1 MSMTAMK
8 QALEALDRNWDGCVN
23 SPEGEAIT
31 ALNAAIEA
39 AKKQEPVARLMRS
52 SGNDVYP
59 KKGYTVARTYEELP
73 ENQYPDTWEEGEKLY
88 TTPPAAQQEHD
99 AYGYA
104 KRLAVAIWE
113 QHYKDVAPQW
123 RPFDDLLGVL
133 TQIDNMTA
141 GLTAQR
147 QPQYNKTEMNCF
159 VQNLYDQ
166 KMREGKRGHYETMF
180 HVVHR
185 AIEAAHG
192 IKENT

>member
-1 MSMTAMK
+1 MK
-8 QALEALDRNWDGCVN
+8 QALEALELAQDNLRSHGDNCFLHD
-23 SPEGEAIT
+23 EGEYNRCFCGKDS
-31 ALNAAIEA
+31 LSNFLQEQVESLSQAIEQA
-39 AKKQEPVARLMRS
+39 EKNEFKPDWDAMAVMVEEQQRMAKRIEELEQAEKQEP
-52 SGNDVYP
+52 
-59 KKGYTVARTYEELP
+59 
-73 ENQYPDTWEEGEKLY
+73 
-88 TTPPAAQQEHD
+88 D

-123 RPFDDLLGVL
+123 KPFDDLMGVL
-133 TQIDNMTA
+133 TQIDNMTT

-192 IKENT
+192 IGEKK

>member
-1 MSMTAMK
+1 MTNRELMK
-8 QALEALDRNWDGCVN
+8 QALEGWDGPAGFPKLCKAMEAMRERLAQ
-23 SPEGEAIT
+23 PE
-31 ALNAAIEA
+31 
-39 AKKQEPVARLMRS
+39 P
-52 SGNDVYP
+52 
-59 KKGYTVARTYEELP
+59 
-73 ENQYPDTWEEGEKLY
+73 
-88 TTPPAAQQEHD
+88 D

-104 KRLAVAIWE
+104 SRLAVAIWE
-113 QHYKDVAPQW
+113 QHYKGVAPQW
-123 RPFDDLLGVL
+123 KPFDDLMGVL

-166 KMREGKRGHYETMF
+166 KMREGKHGHYETMF

-192 IKENT
+192 IKGKNHG

>member
-1 MSMTAMK
+1 MKPEDIIKATRNSLNIYSFTAE
-8 QALEALDRNWDGCVN
+8 ALEKLIAEIQSEHKCQTCESL
-23 SPEGEAIT
+23 
-31 ALNAAIEA
+31 
-39 AKKQEPVARLMRS
+39 
-52 SGNDVYP
+52 
-59 KKGYTVARTYEELP
+59 ARTVMMD
-73 ENQYPDTWEEGEKLY
+73 QTAHD
-88 TTPPAAQQEHD
+88 TPPAAQQEHD

-113 QHYKDVAPQW
+113 QHYKGVAPKW
-123 RPFDDLLGVL
+123 KPFDDLMGVL
-133 TQIDNMTA
+133 TQIDNMTS

-147 QPQYNKTEMNCF
+147 QPHYDKTEMNCF

-192 IKENT
+192 IKETNT